1 MDGRNDS
8 NSHLPTPISRA
19 WSAPSPRARSAQS
32 WWARRWVEALEALG
46 WGGRLQRGRSYA
58 RAGAVRSIDVRPG
71 RVTARVKGSRP
82 QPYTVRVELPVVS
95 DEAWGRVVEA
105 LSGQARYAASL
116 LAGEMPPDIDE
127 VFAEQGVHLFPQSED
142 ELTTDCSCPDWAN
155 PCKHVAAVHYVLG
168 AEFDRD
174 PFLLFRLRGRT
185 REAIVAALR
194 ASRVAIVASGTS
206 SVEAESEGGG
216 AEPPLEAQIERF
228 WTLGEEFGGL
238 RFAVER
244 PRVAEAVLKR
254 LGSPAVPG
262 EGELPAAEL
271 ARFYRSI
278 GERAIRSA
286 YESGE
291 G

>member
-1 MDGRNDS
+1 MM
-8 NSHLPTPISRA
+8 
-19 WSAPSPRARSAQS
+19 RSAQS

-46 WGGRLQRGRSYA
+46 WEGRLQRGRSYA

-82 QPYTVRVELPVVS
+82 QPYTVRIELPTLS
-95 DEAWGRVVEA
+95 DEAWARVVEA
-105 LSGQARYAASL
+105 LAGQARYAASL
-116 LAGEMPPDIDE
+116 LAGEMPPNIDE
-127 VFAEQGVHLFPQSED
+127 VFAEQSVQLFPRSED
-142 ELTTDCSCPDWAN
+142 ELQTDCSCPDWAN

-194 ASRVAIVASGTS
+194 ASRTAPGSERPAA
-206 SVEAESEGGG
+206 EADAAETVGSET
-216 AEPPLEAQIERF
+216 PLEEQLDRF
-228 WTLGEEFGGL
+228 WTLGEEFGAL

-244 PRVAEAVLKR
+244 PRVAEAVLKH
-254 LGSPAVPG
+254 LGGPVVPN
-262 EGELPAAEL
+262 EGELPLAEL
-271 ARFYRSI
+271 VRFYRTV